1 MASGLRTRML
11 GAGTLV
17 NVWEV
22 MTVKSTQR
30 YAVTVA
36 SLMGLMLAAAPL
48 VAQPA
53 QQPAQRGGPPNPDT
67 PQILVAVLQSSDKAL
82 GVQAADEIRRRI
94 QQEHSAKEL
103 YAVPK
108 TSINNTLEASG
119 YKADSALNA
128 SDLMELAKQ
137 VHGDY
142 VLEGKI
148 AKSATGV
155 QLDARILTR
164 TGQQT
169 LAQPLPTLNGKDAG
183 DVAKLVEREV
193 TAALKGMGPYKTC
206 TNDLRAAKYDQAVKD
221 AQIGLAAYPASTL
234 NRLCILTADNQMKPA
249 PEDSIIAISESIL
262 AKDPTS
268 IIALNSA
275 AEAYTAKGDK
285 DKAIEYNL
293 RIWRADP
300 SNTTIATSI
309 VNTLATSGS
318 PDKAIPII
326 DTLLA
331 QNPGDPAMLDTKWK
345 LLLNA
350 KRWKP
355 AIAAGEELVK
365 ADTSKATLV
374 FFQRQIGAAQS
385 DSNTAKVQEIA
396 SRAATKFP
404 NDLDMQL
411 LLAQSYRKS
420 GQLQQALEHGRRA
433 IAIDPKSTNAVVLT
447 MYTLNDMKQKD
458 SATAVAQRA
467 IAAGVSKD
475 TIGALLLSD
484 VPPLV
489 KTAQESKKREDWQA
503 ALDAAQAVDAMAPT
517 KESKFFIGVASFQV
531 AYDIVQHVQTLTKT
545 TKKEEKATACAE
557 AKQVDDLLAITQ
569 TAMPAGGAVDKNTA
583 AQILTT
589 IPQITE
595 FTAAVK
601 KGFCKSVA
609 QRCRIESPPSQQRAR
624 Y

>member
-1 MASGLRTRML
+1 ML

-48 VAQPA
+48 LAQPG

-67 PQILVAVLQSSDKAL
+67 PQILVAVLQSTDKVL
-82 GVQAADEIRRRI
+82 GVETADEIRHRI

-142 VLEGKI
+142 VLEGKLT
-148 AKSATGV
+148 KSGSGL

-169 LAQPLPTLNGKDAG
+169 LAQPLPSITGKDPG
-183 DVAKLVEREV
+183 DVAKLVEREIS
-193 TAALKGMGPYKTC
+193 AALKGMGPYKTC
-206 TNDLRAAKYDQAVKD
+206 TNDLRAAKYEQAVKD
-221 AQIGLAAYPASTL
+221 AQVGLTAYPNSTL
-234 NRLCILTADNQMKPA
+234 NRLCILTAYNQLKSP
-249 PEDSIIAISESIL
+249 PDSIIAISEAIL

-275 AEAYTAKGDK
+275 AEAYTTKGDK

-309 VNTLATSGS
+309 VNILATSGS

-350 KRWKP
+350 KRWKE
-355 AIAAGEELVK
+355 AIAAGEELAK
-365 ADTSKATLV
+365 ADTSKANLA

-385 DSNTAKVQEIA
+385 DSNAAKVQEIA
-396 SRAATKFP
+396 SRAAAKFP
-404 NDLDMQL
+404 NDLDTQL

-433 IAIDPKSTNAVVLT
+433 MAIDPKSTNAVVLT
-447 MYTLNDMKQKD
+447 MYTLNDLKQKD

-475 TIGALLLSD
+475 TIGALLLAD

-489 KTAQESKKREDWQA
+489 KAAQESKKREDWEA
-503 ALDAAQAVDAMAPT
+503 ALAAAQSVDAMAPT
-517 KESKFFIGVASFQV
+517 KESKFFIGVSSFSV
-531 AYDIVQHVQTLTKT
+531 AYDIVQHIQTLTKT
-545 TKKEEKATACAE
+545 TKKEEKAQACTE

-601 KGFCKSVA
+601 KGFCK
-609 QRCRIESPPSQQRAR
+609 
-624 Y
+624 

>member
-1 MASGLRTRML
+1 ML

-30 YAVTVA
+30 YAVTVS
-36 SLMGLMLAAAPL
+36 SLMGLLLAAAPL
-48 VAQPA
+48 VAQPG

-82 GVQAADEIRRRI
+82 GVETADEIRRRI

-142 VLEGKI
+142 VLEGKLT
-148 AKSATGV
+148 KGGSGL

-169 LAQPLPTLNGKDAG
+169 LAQPLPSITGKDPG
-183 DVAKLVEREV
+183 DVAKLVEREIS
-193 TAALKGMGPYKTC
+193 AALKGMGPYKTC

-221 AQIGLAAYPASTL
+221 GQLGLTAYPNSTL
-234 NRLCILTADNQMKPA
+234 NRLCILTAYNQMKA
-249 PEDSIIAISESIL
+249 PPDSVIAISEAIL
-262 AKDPTS
+262 AKDPAS

-275 AEAYTAKGDK
+275 AEAYTTKGDK

-300 SNTTIATSI
+300 SNATIAQSI
-309 VNTLATSGS
+309 VNSLVNSGS

-350 KRWKP
+350 KRWKE
-355 AIAAGEELVK
+355 AIAAGEEVAK
-365 ADTSKATLV
+365 ADTSKATLA
-374 FFQRQIGAAQS
+374 FFQRQIGAAQN

-396 SRAATKFP
+396 SRAAAKFP
-404 NDLDMQL
+404 KDLDMQL
-411 LLAQSYRKS
+411 LLTQSFRKS
-420 GQLQQALEHGRRA
+420 GQLQQALEHGRQA

-475 TIGALLLSD
+475 TIGALLLAD
-484 VPPLV
+484 VPPMV
-489 KTAQESKKREDWQA
+489 KTAQESKKREDWEA
-503 ALDAAQAVDAMAPT
+503 ALAAAQAVDAMAPT
-517 KESKFFIGVASFQV
+517 KESKFFIGVSSFSV
-531 AYDIVQHVQTLTKT
+531 AYDIVQHIQTLTKT
-545 TKKEEKATACAE
+545 TKKEEKAQACTE

-601 KGFCKSVA
+601 KGFCK
-609 QRCRIESPPSQQRAR
+609 
-624 Y
+624 

>member
-234 NRLCILTADNQMKPA
+234 NRLCILTAYNQMKPA
-249 PEDSIIAISESIL
+249 PTDSIIAMSEAIL

-268 IIALNSA
+268 VIALNSA

-601 KGFCKSVA
+601 KGFCK
-609 QRCRIESPPSQQRAR
+609 
-624 Y
+624 

>member
-1 MASGLRTRML
+1 MSSGLRTRVL

-30 YAVTVA
+30 HAMTVA

-48 VAQPA
+48 LAQPG

-67 PQILVAVLQSSDKAL
+67 PQILVAVLQSTDRQL
-82 GVQAADEIRRRI
+82 GVQVADEIRHRI

-142 VLEGKI
+142 VLEGKV
-148 AKSATGV
+148 AKAGAGL
-155 QLDARILTR
+155 QLDTRILSR

-169 LAQPLPTLNGKDAG
+169 LSQPLPSVNGKDAG
-183 DVAKLVEREV
+183 DVAKLLEREI
-193 TAALKGMGPYKTC
+193 TSALKGMPAYKLC
-206 TNDLRAAKYDQAVKD
+206 TNDLRAAKYEQAVKD
-221 AQIGLAAYPASTL
+221 AQAGLTAYPQSTL
-234 NRLCILTADNQMKPA
+234 NRLCILTAYNQLKSP
-249 PEDSIIAISESIL
+249 PDSIIAISEAIL

-309 VNTLATSGS
+309 VNILATSGS

-350 KRWKP
+350 KRWKD
-355 AIAAGEELVK
+355 AIAAGEEVAK
-365 ADTSKATLV
+365 ADTSKATLA

-385 DSNTAKVQEIA
+385 DSNAAKVQEIA
-396 SRAATKFP
+396 SRAAAKFP
-404 NDLDMQL
+404 NDLDTQL

-433 IAIDPKSTNAVVLT
+433 MAIDPKSTNAVVLT
-447 MYTLNDMKQKD
+447 MYTLNDLKQKD

-475 TIGALLLSD
+475 TIGALLLAD

-489 KTAQESKKREDWQA
+489 KQAQESKKREDWEA
-503 ALDAAQAVDAMAPT
+503 ALAAAQSVDAMAPT
-517 KESKFFIGVASFQV
+517 KESKFFIGVASFSV
-531 AYDIVQHVQTLTKT
+531 AYDLVQHIQTLTKT

-557 AKQVDDLLAITQ
+557 SKQVDDLLAITQ

-601 KGFCKSVA
+601 KGFCK
-609 QRCRIESPPSQQRAR
+609 
-624 Y
+624 

>member
-67 PQILVAVLQSSDKAL
+67 PQILVAVLQSSDKQL
-82 GVQAADEIRRRI
+82 GVQVADEIRRRI

-142 VLEGKI
+142 VLEGKV
-148 AKSATGV
+148 AKAGAGL
-155 QLDARILTR
+155 QLDARILSR

-169 LAQPLPTLNGKDAG
+169 LSQPLPSLNGKDPG
-183 DVAKLVEREV
+183 DVAKLVEREISS
-193 TAALKGMGPYKTC
+193 ALKGMPAYKLC
-206 TNDLRAAKYDQAVKD
+206 TNDLRAAKYEQAVKD
-221 AQIGLAAYPASTL
+221 AQVGLTAYPNSTL
-234 NRLCILTADNQMKPA
+234 NRLCILTAYNQLKSP
-249 PEDSIIAISESIL
+249 PDSIIAISEAIL

-275 AEAYTAKGDK
+275 AEAYTTKGDK

-309 VNTLATSGS
+309 VNILATSGS

-350 KRWKP
+350 KRWKD
-355 AIAAGEELVK
+355 AIAAGEELAK
-365 ADTSKATLV
+365 ADTSKATLA
-374 FFQRQIGAAQS
+374 FFQRQIGAAQN
-385 DSNTAKVQEIA
+385 DSNTAKAQEIA
-396 SRAATKFP
+396 SRAAAKFP

-411 LLAQSYRKS
+411 LLTQSFRKS

-447 MYTLNDMKQKD
+447 MYTLNDLKQKD

-475 TIGALLLSD
+475 TIGALLLAD

-489 KTAQESKKREDWQA
+489 KAAQESKKREDWEA
-503 ALDAAQAVDAMAPT
+503 ALSAAQAVDAMAPT
-517 KESKFFIGVASFQV
+517 KESKFFIGVASFQA

-545 TKKEEKATACAE
+545 TKKEEKATACSE

-589 IPQITE
+589 IPQTTE

-601 KGFCKSVA
+601 KGFCK
-609 QRCRIESPPSQQRAR
+609 
-624 Y
+624 

>member
-1 MASGLRTRML
+1 ML

-48 VAQPA
+48 LAQPG

-82 GVQAADEIRRRI
+82 GVQVADEIRHRI

-142 VLEGKI
+142 VLEGKV
-148 AKSATGV
+148 AKTGAGL
-155 QLDARILTR
+155 QLDARLLTR

-169 LAQPLPTLNGKDAG
+169 LAQPLPSIPGKDAG
-183 DVAKLVEREV
+183 DVAKLVEREIS
-193 TAALKGMGPYKTC
+193 AALKGMGPYKTC
-206 TNDLRAAKYDQAVKD
+206 TNDLRAAKYEQAVKD
-221 AQIGLAAYPASTL
+221 AQLGLTAYPASTL
-234 NRLCILTADNQMKPA
+234 NRLCILTAYNQLKSP
-249 PEDSIIAISESIL
+249 PDSIIAISEAIL

-309 VNTLATSGS
+309 VNILATSGS

-345 LLLNA
+345 LLLAA
-350 KRWKP
+350 KRYKE
-355 AIAAGEELVK
+355 AIAVGDEVIK
-365 ADTSKATLV
+365 TDSSKATLD
-374 FFQRQIGAAQS
+374 FFNREIGAAQS
-385 DSNTAKVQEIA
+385 DSNAAKVQELA
-396 SRAATKFP
+396 ARAAQKFP
-404 NDLDMQL
+404 KDMSLQL
-411 LLAQSYRKS
+411 LLAQSYRKT
-420 GQLQQALEHGRRA
+420 GQTQQSLAAAKKALE
-433 IAIDPKSTNAVVLT
+433 IDPKSTNAVLFT
-447 MYTLNDMKQKD
+447 MYAFNDMKQPD
-458 SATAVAQRA
+458 SAAAVAKRA
-467 IAAGVSKD
+467 IAAGASKD
-475 TIGALLLSD
+475 TIGQVLLANAA
-484 VPPLV
+484 PAI
-489 KTAQESKKREDWQA
+489 KQAQESKSRADWEAALAASQA
-503 ALDAAQAVDAMAPT
+503 VDEVAASPQSKFYIGVSAFSIALDALQNIQKLSKGSKADKAQACGEVKVVEDNFAIA
-517 KESKFFIGVASFQV
+517 QV
-531 AYDIVQHVQTLTKT
+531 
-545 TKKEEKATACAE
+545 
-557 AKQVDDLLAITQ
+557 
-569 TAMPAGGAVDKNTA
+569 AMPAGGKVDPTTA
-583 AQILTT
+583 GQILQGINQYAEY
-589 IPQITE
+589 IPQ
-595 FTAAVK
+595 FK
-601 KGFCKSVA
+601 KALACK
-609 QRCRIESPPSQQRAR
+609 
-624 Y
+624 

>member
-1 MASGLRTRML
+1 MSSELRTRML

-30 YAVTVA
+30 YAVTVS
-36 SLMGLMLAAAPL
+36 SLMGLLLAAAPL
-48 VAQPA
+48 VAQPG

-82 GVQAADEIRRRI
+82 GVETADEIRRRI

-142 VLEGKI
+142 VLEGKLT
-148 AKSATGV
+148 KGGSGL

-169 LAQPLPTLNGKDAG
+169 LAQPLPSITGKDPG
-183 DVAKLVEREV
+183 DVAKLVEREIS
-193 TAALKGMGPYKTC
+193 AALKGMGPYKTC

-221 AQIGLAAYPASTL
+221 GQLGLTAYPNSTL
-234 NRLCILTADNQMKPA
+234 NRLCILTAYNQMKA
-249 PEDSIIAISESIL
+249 PPDSVIAISEAIL

-275 AEAYTAKGDK
+275 AEAYTTKGDK

-300 SNTTIATSI
+300 SNATIAQSI
-309 VNTLATSGS
+309 VNSLVNSGS

-350 KRWKP
+350 KRWKE
-355 AIAAGEELVK
+355 AIAAGEEVAK
-365 ADTSKATLV
+365 ADTSKATLA
-374 FFQRQIGAAQS
+374 FFQRQIGAAQN

-396 SRAATKFP
+396 SRAAAKFP
-404 NDLDMQL
+404 KDLDMQL
-411 LLAQSYRKS
+411 LLTQSFRKS
-420 GQLQQALEHGRRA
+420 GQLQQALEHGRQA

-475 TIGALLLSD
+475 TIGALLLAD
-484 VPPLV
+484 VPPMV
-489 KTAQESKKREDWQA
+489 KTAQESKKREDWEA
-503 ALDAAQAVDAMAPT
+503 ALAAAQAVDAMAPT
-517 KESKFFIGVASFQV
+517 KESKFFIGVSSFSV
-531 AYDIVQHVQTLTKT
+531 AYDIVQHIQTLTKT
-545 TKKEEKATACAE
+545 TKKEEKAQACTE

-601 KGFCKSVA
+601 KGFCK
-609 QRCRIESPPSQQRAR
+609 
-624 Y
+624 

>member
-1 MASGLRTRML
+1 
-11 GAGTLV
+11 
-17 NVWEV
+17 

-36 SLMGLMLAAAPL
+36 SLLGLMGTAAPL
-48 VAQPA
+48 LAQPG

-67 PQILVAVLQSSDKAL
+67 PQILIAVLQSSDRLL
-82 GVQAADEIRRRI
+82 GVQAADEIRHRI

-128 SDLMELAKQ
+128 SDLMELSKQ

-142 VLEGKI
+142 VLEGKV
-148 AKSATGV
+148 AKTGAGL
-155 QLDARILTR
+155 QLDARILSR
-164 TGQQT
+164 TGNQT
-169 LAQPLPTLNGKDAG
+169 LSQPLPPIQGKDVG
-183 DVAKLVEREV
+183 DVAKLVEREIS
-193 TAALKGMGPYKTC
+193 AALKGMPAYKLC
-206 TNDLRAAKYDQAVKD
+206 TNNLRAAKYEQAVKD
-221 AQIGLAAYPASTL
+221 AQVGLTAYPNSTL
-234 NRLCILTADNQMKPA
+234 NRLCILTAYNQLKSP
-249 PEDSIIAISESIL
+249 PDSIIAISEAIL

-268 IIALNSA
+268 VIALNSA
-275 AEAYTAKGDK
+275 AEAYTTKGDK

-309 VNTLATSGS
+309 VNILATSGS

-350 KRWKP
+350 KRWKD
-355 AIAAGEELVK
+355 AIAAGEELAK
-365 ADTSKATLV
+365 ADTSKATMA
-374 FFQRQIGAAQS
+374 FFQRQIGAAQN
-385 DSNTAKVQEIA
+385 DSNTAKVQELA
-396 SRAATKFP
+396 GRAATKFP
-404 NDLDMQL
+404 NDLDLQL
-411 LLAQSYRKS
+411 LLAQSYRKA

-433 IAIDPKSTNAVVLT
+433 MAIDPKSTNAVVLT
-447 MYTLNDMKQKD
+447 MYTLNDLKQKD

-475 TIGALLLSD
+475 TIGALLLAD
-484 VPPLV
+484 VSPLV
-489 KTAQESKKREDWQA
+489 KKAQESKARADWEA
-503 ALDAAQAVDAMAPT
+503 ALQAAQAVDAMAPT
-517 KESKFFIGVASFQV
+517 KESKFFIGVSSFQV
-531 AYDIVQHVQTLTKT
+531 AYDLVQHIQTLTKT

-589 IPQITE
+589 VPQITE

-601 KGFCKSVA
+601 KGFCK
-609 QRCRIESPPSQQRAR
+609 
-624 Y
+624 

>member
-1 MASGLRTRML
+1 MSSGLRTRVL

-30 YAVTVA
+30 HAVTVA

-48 VAQPA
+48 LAQPG

-67 PQILVAVLQSSDKAL
+67 PQILVAVLQSTDKVL
-82 GVQAADEIRRRI
+82 GVETADEIRHRI

-142 VLEGKI
+142 VLEGKLV
-148 AKSATGV
+148 KTGSGL
-155 QLDARILTR
+155 QLDARLLTR

-169 LAQPLPTLNGKDAG
+169 LAQPLPSITGKDPG
-183 DVAKLVEREV
+183 DVAKLVEREIS
-193 TAALKGMGPYKTC
+193 AALKGMGPYKTC
-206 TNDLRAAKYDQAVKD
+206 TNDLRAAKYEQAVKD
-221 AQIGLAAYPASTL
+221 AQVGLTAYPNSTL
-234 NRLCILTADNQMKPA
+234 NRLCILTAYNQLKSP
-249 PEDSIIAISESIL
+249 PDSIIAISEAIL

-309 VNTLATSGS
+309 VNILATSGS

-350 KRWKP
+350 KRWKE
-355 AIAAGEELVK
+355 AIAAGEEVAK
-365 ADTSKATLV
+365 ADTSKATLA
-374 FFQRQIGAAQS
+374 FFQRQIGAAQN

-396 SRAATKFP
+396 SRAAAKFP
-404 NDLDMQL
+404 KDLDMQL
-411 LLAQSYRKS
+411 LLTQSYRKS
-420 GQLQQALEHGRRA
+420 GQLQQALEHGRQA

-447 MYTLNDMKQKD
+447 MYTLNDLKQKD

-475 TIGALLLSD
+475 TIGALLLAD
-484 VPPLV
+484 VPPMV
-489 KTAQESKKREDWQA
+489 KAAQESKKREDWEA
-503 ALDAAQAVDAMAPT
+503 ALAAAQAVDAMAPT
-517 KESKFFIGVASFQV
+517 KESKFFIGVSSFSV
-531 AYDIVQHVQTLTKT
+531 AYDIVQHIQTLTKS
-545 TKKEEKATACAE
+545 TKKEDRATMCTE
-557 AKQVDDLLAITQ
+557 AKQVDDLLAVTQ
-569 TAMPAGGAVDKNTA
+569 MAMPVGGAVDKNTA
-583 AQILTT
+583 AQILGAV
-589 IPQITE
+589 PQITD
-595 FTAAVK
+595 FTGEIK
-601 KGFCKSVA
+601 KKICK
-609 QRCRIESPPSQQRAR
+609 
-624 Y
+624 

>member
-1 MASGLRTRML
+1 RGFESLFAHRRIREHMSSELRTRML

-48 VAQPA
+48 LAQPG

-67 PQILVAVLQSSDKAL
+67 PQILVAVLQSTDKVL
-82 GVQAADEIRRRI
+82 GVETADEIRHRI

-142 VLEGKI
+142 VLEGKLT
-148 AKSATGV
+148 KSASGL

-169 LAQPLPTLNGKDAG
+169 LAQPLPSITGKDPG
-183 DVAKLVEREV
+183 DVAKLVEREIS
-193 TAALKGMGPYKTC
+193 AALKGMGPYKTC
-206 TNDLRAAKYDQAVKD
+206 TNDLRAAKYEQAVKD
-221 AQIGLAAYPASTL
+221 AQVGLTAYPNSTL
-234 NRLCILTADNQMKPA
+234 NRLCILTAYNQLKSP
-249 PEDSIIAISESIL
+249 PDSIIAISEAIL

-275 AEAYTAKGDK
+275 AEAYTTKGDK

-309 VNTLATSGS
+309 VNILATSGS

-350 KRWKP
+350 KRWKE
-355 AIAAGEELVK
+355 AIAAGEELAK
-365 ADTSKATLV
+365 ADTSKANLA

-385 DSNTAKVQEIA
+385 DSNAAKVQEIA
-396 SRAATKFP
+396 SRAAAKFP
-404 NDLDMQL
+404 NDLDTQL

-433 IAIDPKSTNAVVLT
+433 MAIDPKSTNAVVLT
-447 MYTLNDMKQKD
+447 MYTLNDLKQKD

-475 TIGALLLSD
+475 TIGALLLAD

-489 KTAQESKKREDWQA
+489 KAAQESKKREDWEA
-503 ALDAAQAVDAMAPT
+503 ALAAAQSVDAMAPT
-517 KESKFFIGVASFQV
+517 KESKFFIGVSSFSV
-531 AYDIVQHVQTLTKT
+531 AYDIVQHIQTLTKT
-545 TKKEEKATACAE
+545 TKKEEKAQACTE

-601 KGFCKSVA
+601 KGFCK
-609 QRCRIESPPSQQRAR
+609 
-624 Y
+624 

>member
-1 MASGLRTRML
+1 
-11 GAGTLV
+11 
-17 NVWEV
+17 

-36 SLMGLMLAAAPL
+36 SLMGLMLTAAPL
-48 VAQPA
+48 VAQPRPQ

-67 PQILVAVLQSSDKAL
+67 PQILVAVLQSNDKQL
-82 GVQAADEIRRRI
+82 GVEAADEIRHRI

-148 AKSATGV
+148 AKTGAGM
-155 QLDARILTR
+155 QLDTRILSR

-169 LAQPLPTLNGKDAG
+169 LSQPLPSVTGKDAG
-183 DVAKLVEREV
+183 EVAKLLEREI
-193 TAALKGMGPYKTC
+193 TSALKGMPAYKQC
-206 TNDLRAAKYDQAVKD
+206 TNDLRAAKYEQAVKD
-221 AQIGLAAYPASTL
+221 AQAGLVAYPNSTL
-234 NRLCILTADNQMKPA
+234 NRLCILTAYNQLKSP
-249 PEDSIIAISESIL
+249 PDSIIAISEAIL

-318 PDKAIPII
+318 PDKAIQII
-326 DTLLA
+326 DTLLT

-345 LLLNA
+345 LLLAA
-350 KRWKP
+350 KRYKE
-355 AIAAGEELVK
+355 AIAVGEEVVK
-365 ADTSKATLV
+365 ADTSKANLA

-385 DSNTAKVQEIA
+385 DSNAAKVQEIA
-396 SRAATKFP
+396 SRAAAKFP
-404 NDLDMQL
+404 KDLDMQL
-411 LLAQSYRKS
+411 LLAQSYRKT

-433 IAIDPKSTNAVVLT
+433 MEIDPKSTNAVVLT
-447 MYTLNDMKQKD
+447 MYTLNDLKQKD

-475 TIGALLLSD
+475 TIGALLLAD

-489 KTAQESKKREDWQA
+489 KKAQESKVRADWEA
-503 ALDAAQAVDAMAPT
+503 ALQAAQAVDAIAPT
-517 KESKFFIGVASFQV
+517 KESKFFIGVSSFSV
-531 AYDIVQHVQTLTKT
+531 AYDFVQHIQTLTKT

-557 AKQVDDLLAITQ
+557 SKQVDDLLAITQ
-569 TAMPAGGAVDKNTA
+569 TVMPAGGAVDKNTA
-583 AQILTT
+583 AQILNTV
-589 IPQITE
+589 PQITE

-601 KGFCKSVA
+601 KGFCK
-609 QRCRIESPPSQQRAR
+609 
-624 Y
+624 

>member
-1 MASGLRTRML
+1 ML

-30 YAVTVA
+30 LAVTVG
-36 SLMGLMLAAAPL
+36 SLLGLMVAATPL
-48 VAQPA
+48 FAQPG

-67 PQILVAVLQSSDKAL
+67 PQILVAVLQSSDRQL
-82 GVQAADEIRRRI
+82 GVQVADEIRHRI

-142 VLEGKI
+142 VLEGKVNKG
-148 AKSATGV
+148 AAGL
-155 QLDARILTR
+155 QLDVRLLTR

-169 LAQPLPTLNGKDAG
+169 LAQPLPSIPGKDAG
-183 DVAKLVEREV
+183 DVAKLVEREI

-206 TNDLRAAKYDQAVKD
+206 TNDLRAAKYEQAVKD
-221 AQIGLAAYPASTL
+221 AQLGLAAYPASTL
-234 NRLCILTADNQMKPA
+234 NRLCILTAYNQLKSP
-249 PEDSIIAISESIL
+249 PDSIIAISEAIL

-309 VNTLATSGS
+309 VNILATSGS

-350 KRWKP
+350 KRWKE
-355 AIAAGEELVK
+355 AIAAGEEVAK
-365 ADTSKATLV
+365 ADTSKATLA

-396 SRAATKFP
+396 SRAAAKFP
-404 NDLDMQL
+404 NDLDTQL
-411 LLAQSYRKS
+411 LLAQSYRKA

-433 IAIDPKSTNAVVLT
+433 MAIDPKSTNAVVLT
-447 MYTLNDMKQKD
+447 MYTLNDLKQKD

-475 TIGALLLSD
+475 TIGALLLAD

-489 KTAQESKKREDWQA
+489 KTAQESKKREDWEA
-503 ALDAAQAVDAMAPT
+503 ALAAAQAVDAMAPT
-517 KESKFFIGVASFQV
+517 KESKFFIGVSSFSV
-531 AYDIVQHVQTLTKT
+531 AYDIVQHIQTLTKT
-545 TKKEEKATACAE
+545 TKKEEKAQACAE

-589 IPQITE
+589 VPQITE

-601 KGFCKSVA
+601 KGFCK
-609 QRCRIESPPSQQRAR
+609 
-624 Y
+624 

>member
-1 MASGLRTRML
+1 ML

-30 YAVTVA
+30 YAVTVS
-36 SLMGLMLAAAPL
+36 SLMGLLLAAAPL
-48 VAQPA
+48 VAQPG

-82 GVQAADEIRRRI
+82 GVETADEIRRRI

-142 VLEGKI
+142 VLEGKLT
-148 AKSATGV
+148 KGGSGL

-169 LAQPLPTLNGKDAG
+169 LAQPLPSITGKDPG
-183 DVAKLVEREV
+183 DVAKLVEREIS
-193 TAALKGMGPYKTC
+193 AALKGMGPYKTC

-221 AQIGLAAYPASTL
+221 GQLGLTAYPNSTL
-234 NRLCILTADNQMKPA
+234 NRLCILTAYNQMKA
-249 PEDSIIAISESIL
+249 PPDSVIAISEAIL

-275 AEAYTAKGDK
+275 AEAYTTKGDK

-300 SNTTIATSI
+300 SNATIAQSI
-309 VNTLATSGS
+309 VNSLVNSGL

-350 KRWKP
+350 KRWKE
-355 AIAAGEELVK
+355 AIAAGEEVAK
-365 ADTSKATLV
+365 ADTSKATLA
-374 FFQRQIGAAQS
+374 FFQRQIGAAQN

-396 SRAATKFP
+396 SRAAAKFP
-404 NDLDMQL
+404 KDLDMQL
-411 LLAQSYRKS
+411 LLTQSFRKS
-420 GQLQQALEHGRRA
+420 GQLQQALEHGRQA

-475 TIGALLLSD
+475 TIGALLLAD
-484 VPPLV
+484 VPPMV
-489 KTAQESKKREDWQA
+489 KTAQESKKREDWEA
-503 ALDAAQAVDAMAPT
+503 ALAAAQAVDAMAPT
-517 KESKFFIGVASFQV
+517 KESKFFIGVSSFSV
-531 AYDIVQHVQTLTKT
+531 AYDIVQHIQTLTKT
-545 TKKEEKATACAE
+545 TKKEEKAQACTE

-601 KGFCKSVA
+601 KGFCK
-609 QRCRIESPPSQQRAR
+609 
-624 Y
+624 

>member
-1 MASGLRTRML
+1 MLRP
-11 GAGTLV
+11 GTLV

-36 SLMGLMLAAAPL
+36 SLLGLMGIAAPL
-48 VAQPA
+48 LAQPG

-67 PQILVAVLQSSDKAL
+67 PQILIAVLQSSDRLL
-82 GVQAADEIRRRI
+82 GVQVADEIRHRI

-137 VHGDY
+137 VHADY
-142 VLEGKI
+142 VLEGK
-148 AKSATGV
+148 AVKAGAGL
-155 QLDARILTR
+155 QLDARILSR
-164 TGQQT
+164 TGNQT
-169 LAQPLPTLNGKDAG
+169 LSQPLPSIPGKDAG
-183 DVAKLVEREV
+183 DVAKLVEREIS
-193 TAALKGMGPYKTC
+193 AALKGMPAYKLC
-206 TNDLRAAKYDQAVKD
+206 TNDLRAAKYEQAVKD
-221 AQIGLAAYPASTL
+221 AQVGLAAYPNSTL
-234 NRLCILTADNQMKPA
+234 NRLCILTAYNQLKSSP
-249 PEDSIIAISESIL
+249 DSIIAISEGIL

-268 IIALNSA
+268 VIALNSA

-309 VNTLATSGS
+309 VNILATSGS

-345 LLLNA
+345 LLMGA
-350 KRWKP
+350 KRWKD
-355 AIAAGEELVK
+355 AIAAGEELAK
-365 ADTSKATLV
+365 ADTAKATLA
-374 FFQRQIGAAQS
+374 FFQRQIGAAQN
-385 DSNTAKVQEIA
+385 DSNTTKVQEIA

-404 NDLDMQL
+404 NDLDLQL
-411 LLAQSYRKS
+411 LLAQSYRRA

-433 IAIDPKSTNAVVLT
+433 MAIDPKSTNAVVLT
-447 MYTLNDMKQKD
+447 MYTLNDLKQKD

-475 TIGALLLSD
+475 TIGALLLAD
-484 VPPLV
+484 VSPLV
-489 KTAQESKKREDWQA
+489 KKAQESKARADWEA
-503 ALDAAQAVDAMAPT
+503 ALAAAQAVDALAPT
-517 KESKFFIGVASFQV
+517 KESKFFIGVSSFQV
-531 AYDIVQHVQTLTKT
+531 AYDLVQHIQTLTKT

-557 AKQVDDLLAITQ
+557 SKQVDDLLAITQ

-589 IPQITE
+589 VPQITE

-601 KGFCKSVA
+601 KGFCK
-609 QRCRIESPPSQQRAR
+609 
-624 Y
+624 

>member
-1 MASGLRTRML
+1 MP

-36 SLMGLMLAAAPL
+36 SLMGLMLTAAPL
-48 VAQPA
+48 VAQPRPQ

-67 PQILVAVLQSSDKAL
+67 PQILVAVLQSSDKQL
-82 GVQAADEIRRRI
+82 GVEAADEIRHRI

-148 AKSATGV
+148 AKTGAGM
-155 QLDARILTR
+155 QLDTRILSR

-169 LAQPLPTLNGKDAG
+169 LSQPLPSVTGKDAG
-183 DVAKLVEREV
+183 EVAKLLEREI
-193 TAALKGMGPYKTC
+193 TAALKGMPAYKQC
-206 TNDLRAAKYDQAVKD
+206 TNDLRAAKYEQAVKD
-221 AQIGLAAYPASTL
+221 AQAGLVAYPNSTL
-234 NRLCILTADNQMKPA
+234 NRLCILTAYNQLKSP
-249 PEDSIIAISESIL
+249 PDSIIAISEAIL

-275 AEAYTAKGDK
+275 ADAYTAKGDK

-318 PDKAIPII
+318 PDKAIQII
-326 DTLLA
+326 DTLLT

-345 LLLNA
+345 LLLAA
-350 KRWKP
+350 KRYKE
-355 AIAAGEELVK
+355 AIAVGEEVVK
-365 ADTSKATLV
+365 ADTSKANLA

-385 DSNTAKVQEIA
+385 DSNAAKVQEIA
-396 SRAATKFP
+396 SRAAAKFP
-404 NDLDMQL
+404 KDLDMQL
-411 LLAQSYRKS
+411 LLAQSYRKT

-433 IAIDPKSTNAVVLT
+433 MEIDPKSTNAVVLT
-447 MYTLNDMKQKD
+447 MYTLNDLKQKD

-475 TIGALLLSD
+475 TIGALLLAD

-489 KTAQESKKREDWQA
+489 KKAQESKVRADWEA
-503 ALDAAQAVDAMAPT
+503 ALQAAQAVDAIAPT
-517 KESKFFIGVASFQV
+517 KESKFFIGVSSFSV
-531 AYDIVQHVQTLTKT
+531 AYDLVQHVQTLTKT

-557 AKQVDDLLAITQ
+557 AKQADDLLAITQ

-589 IPQITE
+589 VPQITE
-595 FTAAVK
+595 FTASVK
-601 KGFCKSVA
+601 KAFCK
-609 QRCRIESPPSQQRAR
+609 
-624 Y
+624 

>member
-1 MASGLRTRML
+1 MP

-36 SLMGLMLAAAPL
+36 SLMGLMLTAAPL
-48 VAQPA
+48 VAQPRPQ

-67 PQILVAVLQSSDKAL
+67 PQILVAVLQSNDKQL
-82 GVQAADEIRRRI
+82 GVEAADEIRHRI

-148 AKSATGV
+148 AKTGAGM
-155 QLDARILTR
+155 QLDTRILSR

-169 LAQPLPTLNGKDAG
+169 LSQPLPSVTGKDAG
-183 DVAKLVEREV
+183 EVAKLLEREI
-193 TAALKGMGPYKTC
+193 TSALKGMPAYKQC
-206 TNDLRAAKYDQAVKD
+206 TNDLRAAKYEQAVKD
-221 AQIGLAAYPASTL
+221 AQAGLVAYPNSTL
-234 NRLCILTADNQMKPA
+234 NRLCILTAYNQLKSP
-249 PEDSIIAISESIL
+249 PDSIIAISEAIL

-318 PDKAIPII
+318 PDKAIQII
-326 DTLLA
+326 DTLLT

-345 LLLNA
+345 LLLAA
-350 KRWKP
+350 KRYKE
-355 AIAAGEELVK
+355 AIAVGEEVVK
-365 ADTSKATLV
+365 ADTSKANLA

-385 DSNTAKVQEIA
+385 DSNAAKVQEIA
-396 SRAATKFP
+396 SRAAAKFP
-404 NDLDMQL
+404 KDLDMQL
-411 LLAQSYRKS
+411 LLAQSYRKT

-433 IAIDPKSTNAVVLT
+433 MEIDPKSTNAVVLT
-447 MYTLNDMKQKD
+447 MYTLNDLKQKD

-475 TIGALLLSD
+475 TIGALLLAD

-489 KTAQESKKREDWQA
+489 KKAQESKVRADWEA
-503 ALDAAQAVDAMAPT
+503 ALQAAQAVDAIAPT
-517 KESKFFIGVASFQV
+517 KESKFFIGVSSFSV
-531 AYDIVQHVQTLTKT
+531 AYDLVQHIQTLTKT

-557 AKQVDDLLAITQ
+557 SKQVDDLLAITQ

-583 AQILTT
+583 AQILNTV
-589 IPQITE
+589 PQITE

-601 KGFCKSVA
+601 KGFCK
-609 QRCRIESPPSQQRAR
+609 
-624 Y
+624 

>member
-1 MASGLRTRML
+1 
-11 GAGTLV
+11 
-17 NVWEV
+17 

-36 SLMGLMLAAAPL
+36 SLMGLMLTAAPL
-48 VAQPA
+48 VAQPRPQ

-67 PQILVAVLQSSDKAL
+67 PQILVAVLQSSDKQL
-82 GVQAADEIRRRI
+82 GVEAADEIRHRI

-148 AKSATGV
+148 AKTGAGM
-155 QLDARILTR
+155 QLDTRILSR

-169 LAQPLPTLNGKDAG
+169 LSQPLPSVTGKDAG
-183 DVAKLVEREV
+183 EVAKLLEREI
-193 TAALKGMGPYKTC
+193 TSALKGMPAYKQC
-206 TNDLRAAKYDQAVKD
+206 TNDLRAAKYEQAVKD
-221 AQIGLAAYPASTL
+221 AQAGLVAYPNSTL
-234 NRLCILTADNQMKPA
+234 NRLCILTAYNQLKSP
-249 PEDSIIAISESIL
+249 PDSIIAISEAIL

-318 PDKAIPII
+318 PDKAIQII
-326 DTLLA
+326 DTLLT

-345 LLLNA
+345 LLLAA
-350 KRWKP
+350 KRYKE
-355 AIAAGEELVK
+355 AIAVGEEVVK
-365 ADTSKATLV
+365 ADTSKANLA

-385 DSNTAKVQEIA
+385 DSNAAKVQEIA
-396 SRAATKFP
+396 SRAAAKFP
-404 NDLDMQL
+404 KDLDMQL
-411 LLAQSYRKS
+411 LLAQSYRKT

-433 IAIDPKSTNAVVLT
+433 MEIDPKSTNAVVLT
-447 MYTLNDMKQKD
+447 MYTLNDLKQKD

-475 TIGALLLSD
+475 TIGALLLAD

-489 KTAQESKKREDWQA
+489 KKAQESKVRADWEA
-503 ALDAAQAVDAMAPT
+503 ALQAAQAVDAIAPT
-517 KESKFFIGVASFQV
+517 KESKFFIGVSSFSV
-531 AYDIVQHVQTLTKT
+531 AYDLVQHIQTLTKT

-557 AKQVDDLLAITQ
+557 SKQVDDLLAITQ

-583 AQILTT
+583 AQILNTV
-589 IPQITE
+589 PQITE

-601 KGFCKSVA
+601 KGFCK
-609 QRCRIESPPSQQRAR
+609 
-624 Y
+624 

>member
-1 MASGLRTRML
+1 ML
-11 GAGTLV
+11 GPGTLV

-36 SLMGLMLAAAPL
+36 SLLGLMGTAAPL
-48 VAQPA
+48 LAQPG

-67 PQILVAVLQSSDKAL
+67 PQILIAVLQSSDRLL
-82 GVQAADEIRRRI
+82 GVQAADEIRHRI
-94 QQEHSAKEL
+94 QQEHSSKEL

-137 VHGDY
+137 VHADY
-142 VLEGKI
+142 VLEGKVI
-148 AKSATGV
+148 KAGAGL
-155 QLDARILTR
+155 QLDARILSR
-164 TGQQT
+164 TGNQT
-169 LAQPLPTLNGKDAG
+169 LSQPLPSIPGKDAG
-183 DVAKLVEREV
+183 DVAKLVEREIS
-193 TAALKGMGPYKTC
+193 AALKGMPAYKLC
-206 TNDLRAAKYDQAVKD
+206 TNDLRAAKYEQAVKD
-221 AQIGLAAYPASTL
+221 AQVGLTAYPNSTL
-234 NRLCILTADNQMKPA
+234 NRLCILTAYNQLKA
-249 PEDSIIAISESIL
+249 PPDSIIAISEAIL
-262 AKDPTS
+262 TKDPTS
-268 IIALNSA
+268 VIALNSA

-309 VNTLATSGS
+309 VNILATSGS

-345 LLLNA
+345 LLLSA
-350 KRWKP
+350 KRWKD
-355 AIAAGEELVK
+355 AIAAGDELAK
-365 ADTSKATLV
+365 ADTSKATMA
-374 FFQRQIGAAQS
+374 FFQRQIGAAQN
-385 DSNTAKVQEIA
+385 DSNTTKVQELA

-404 NDLDMQL
+404 NDLDLQL
-411 LLAQSYRKS
+411 LLAQSYRKA

-433 IAIDPKSTNAVVLT
+433 MAIDPKSTNAVVLT
-447 MYTLNDMKQKD
+447 MYTLNDLKQKD

-475 TIGALLLSD
+475 TIGALLLAD
-484 VPPLV
+484 VSPLV
-489 KTAQESKKREDWQA
+489 KKAQESKARADWEAALQA
-503 ALDAAQAVDAMAPT
+503 ATAVDAMAPT
-517 KESKFFIGVASFQV
+517 KESKFFIGVSSFQV
-531 AYDIVQHVQTLTKT
+531 AYDLVQHIQTLTKT
-545 TKKEEKATACAE
+545 TKKEEKATACSE

-589 IPQITE
+589 VPQITE

-601 KGFCKSVA
+601 KGFCK
-609 QRCRIESPPSQQRAR
+609 
-624 Y
+624 

>member
-1 MASGLRTRML
+1 
-11 GAGTLV
+11 
-17 NVWEV
+17 

-30 YAVTVA
+30 LAVTVA
-36 SLMGLMLAAAPL
+36 SLMMAAAPL
-48 VAQPA
+48 LAQPG

-67 PQILVAVLQSSDKAL
+67 PQILVAVLQSSDRAL
-82 GVQAADEIRRRI
+82 GVQVADEIRHRI

-137 VHGDY
+137 VHADY
-142 VLEGKI
+142 VLEGKVVK
-148 AKSATGV
+148 AGSGL

-169 LAQPLPTLNGKDAG
+169 LAQPLPSIPGKDDG
-183 DVAKLVEREV
+183 DVAKLVEREIS
-193 TAALKGMGPYKTC
+193 AALKGMAPYKLC
-206 TNDLRAAKYDQAVKD
+206 TNDLRAAKYEQAVKD
-221 AQIGLAAYPASTL
+221 AQAGLAAYPNSTL
-234 NRLCILTADNQMKPA
+234 NRLCILTAYNQLKSP
-249 PEDSIIAISESIL
+249 PDSIITISEAIL

-309 VNTLATSGS
+309 VNILATSGS

-345 LLLNA
+345 LLLGA
-350 KRWKP
+350 KRWKE
-355 AIAAGEELVK
+355 AIAAGEELAK
-365 ADTSKATLV
+365 ADTSKATLA
-374 FFQRQIGAAQS
+374 FFQRQIGAAQN

-404 NDLDMQL
+404 KDLDMQL
-411 LLAQSYRKS
+411 LLTQSYRKS
-420 GQLQQALEHGRRA
+420 GQLQQALEHGRQA

-447 MYTLNDMKQKD
+447 MYTLNDLKQKD

-475 TIGALLLSD
+475 TIGALLLAD
-484 VPPLV
+484 VPPMV
-489 KTAQESKKREDWQA
+489 KAAQESKKREDWQA

-517 KESKFFIGVASFQV
+517 KESKFFIGVSSFSV
-531 AYDIVQHVQTLTKT
+531 AYDLVQHIQTLTKT
-545 TKKEEKATACAE
+545 TKKEEKAQACTE

-569 TAMPAGGAVDKNTA
+569 TSMPAGGAVDKNTA

-601 KGFCKSVA
+601 KGFCK
-609 QRCRIESPPSQQRAR
+609 
-624 Y
+624 

>member
-1 MASGLRTRML
+1 
-11 GAGTLV
+11 
-17 NVWEV
+17 

-36 SLMGLMLAAAPL
+36 SLMGLMLTAAPL
-48 VAQPA
+48 VAQPRPQ

-67 PQILVAVLQSSDKAL
+67 PQILVAVLQSNDKQL
-82 GVQAADEIRRRI
+82 GVEAADEIRHRI

-148 AKSATGV
+148 AKTGAGM
-155 QLDARILTR
+155 QLDTRILSR

-169 LAQPLPTLNGKDAG
+169 LSQPLPSVTGKDAG
-183 DVAKLVEREV
+183 EVAKLLEREI
-193 TAALKGMGPYKTC
+193 TSALKGMPAYKQC
-206 TNDLRAAKYDQAVKD
+206 TNDLRAAKYEQAVKD
-221 AQIGLAAYPASTL
+221 AQAGLVAYPNSTL
-234 NRLCILTADNQMKPA
+234 NRLCILTAYNQLKSP
-249 PEDSIIAISESIL
+249 PDSIIAISEAIL

-318 PDKAIPII
+318 PDKAIQII
-326 DTLLA
+326 DTLLT

-345 LLLNA
+345 LLLAA
-350 KRWKP
+350 KRYKE
-355 AIAAGEELVK
+355 AIAVGEEVVK
-365 ADTSKATLV
+365 ADTSKANLA

-385 DSNTAKVQEIA
+385 DSNAAKVQEIA
-396 SRAATKFP
+396 SRAAAKFP
-404 NDLDMQL
+404 KDLDMQL
-411 LLAQSYRKS
+411 LLAQSYRKT

-433 IAIDPKSTNAVVLT
+433 MEIDPKSTNAVVLT
-447 MYTLNDMKQKD
+447 MYTLNDLKQKD

-475 TIGALLLSD
+475 TIGALLLAD

-489 KTAQESKKREDWQA
+489 KKAQESKVRADWEA
-503 ALDAAQAVDAMAPT
+503 ALQAAQAVDAIAPT
-517 KESKFFIGVASFQV
+517 KESKFFIGVSSFSV
-531 AYDIVQHVQTLTKT
+531 AYDLVQHIQTLTKT

-557 AKQVDDLLAITQ
+557 SKQVDDLLAITQ

-583 AQILTT
+583 AQILNTV
-589 IPQITE
+589 PQITE

-601 KGFCKSVA
+601 KGFCK
-609 QRCRIESPPSQQRAR
+609 
-624 Y
+624 

>member
-1 MASGLRTRML
+1 ML

-30 YAVTVA
+30 HAVTVA

-48 VAQPA
+48 LAQPA

-67 PQILVAVLQSSDKAL
+67 PQILVAVLQSSDRAL

-148 AKSATGV
+148 AKNATGM

-169 LAQPLPTLNGKDAG
+169 LAQPLPSINGKDAG
-183 DVAKLVEREV
+183 DVAKMVEREIS
-193 TAALKGMGPYKTC
+193 AALKGMGPYKTC

-221 AQIGLAAYPASTL
+221 AQLGLAAYPASTL
-234 NRLCILTADNQMKPA
+234 NRLCILTAYNQMKPA
-249 PEDSIIAISESIL
+249 PTDSIIAISEAIL
-262 AKDPTS
+262 SKDPTS
-268 IIALNSA
+268 VIALNSA

-350 KRWKP
+350 KRWKE
-355 AIAAGEELVK
+355 AIAAGEELAK
-365 ADTSKATLV
+365 ADTSKANLA
-374 FFQRQIGAAQS
+374 FFQRQIGAAQN

-396 SRAATKFP
+396 SRAAAKFP

-411 LLAQSYRKS
+411 LLTQSFRKA

-447 MYTLNDMKQKD
+447 MYTLNDLKQKD

-475 TIGALLLSD
+475 TIGALLLAD

-489 KTAQESKKREDWQA
+489 KAAQESKKREDWQA

-517 KESKFFIGVASFQV
+517 KESKFFIGVSSFQV
-531 AYDIVQHVQTLTKT
+531 AYDLVQHIQTLTKT

-557 AKQVDDLLAITQ
+557 AKQADDLLAITQ

-601 KGFCKSVA
+601 KGFCK
-609 QRCRIESPPSQQRAR
+609 
-624 Y
+624 